1 MCNLAASVFL
11 FPEFQIL
18 GVSHNL
24 ICDMA
29 HLNIYWGDS
38 ADMLPEF
45 SDGQKTHPL
54 KSSENQAISM
64 RLTAVFTPDIPQWKS
79 LLSDEV

>member
-1 MCNLAASVFL
+1 MGKVYLLCNLAASAFL

-18 GVSHNL
+18 GVSRNL
-24 ICDMA
+24 IYDMA

-45 SDGQKTHPL
+45 SDG
-54 KSSENQAISM
+54 
-64 RLTAVFTPDIPQWKS
+64 
-79 LLSDEV
+79 